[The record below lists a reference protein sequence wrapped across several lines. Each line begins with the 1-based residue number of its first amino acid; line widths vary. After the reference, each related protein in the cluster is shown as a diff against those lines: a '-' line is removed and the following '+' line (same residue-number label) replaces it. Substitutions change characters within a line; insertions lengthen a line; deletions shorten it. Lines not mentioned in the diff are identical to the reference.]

1 MRSNR
6 GNDSEG
12 TRHAPRGRGLAML
25 TVAAALA
32 VGVGSAMAA
41 EGTASGTIAYK
52 GQTLTVKHAYLLK
65 GPDVVD
71 KDTIVSRLVL
81 TPKDIGKALAACTTM
96 MCAQGE
102 VEDGFSIDMAAG
114 PRFGYWV
121 GLKGGKVQYSGTT
134 KPAAL
139 AATTEQPDRLAGKLG
154 IDDVA
159 SGGPRIEVQFD
170 APLLKEVK
178 AAF

>member
-1 MRSNR
+1 MRSNEE
-6 GNDSEG
+6 NHPEA
-12 TRHAPRGRGLAML
+12 TRHAPRGRRKAML
-25 TVAAALA
+25 AVATALA
-32 VGVGSAMAA
+32 LGVGSALAA
-41 EGTASGTIAYK
+41 GGTASGTIAYT
-52 GQTLTVKHAYLLK
+52 GQTLNVMHAYLVK

-71 KDTIVSRLVL
+71 KDKVVSRLVL
-81 TPKDIGKALAACTTM
+81 TPTDIGKALAACTTM

-134 KPAAL
+134 KPTAL
-139 AATTEQPDRLAGKLG
+139 AATTEQPDLLAGKLA

>member
-1 MRSNR
+1 MRSNQ
-6 GNDSEG
+6 GNDSEVG
-12 TRHAPRGRGLAML
+12 RHGRRGRGQATLAL
-25 TVAAALA
+25 TAALVLGA
-32 VGVGSAMAA
+32 GGALAA
-41 EGTASGTIAYK
+41 GGTASGTVAYK
-52 GQTLTVKHAYLLK
+52 GQTLNVKHAYLLK

-71 KDTIVSRLVL
+71 KDKVVSRLVL
-81 TPKDIGKALAACTTM
+81 TPKDIGKSLAACTTM
-96 MCAQGE
+96 MCFQGE
-102 VEDGFSIDMAAG
+102 VEEGLSVDVAAG

-121 GLKGGKVQYSGTT
+121 GLKGGMVQYSGTT

-139 AATTEQPDRLAGKLG
+139 AATAEQPDRLAGKLA
-154 IDDVA
+154 IDDTA